1 MATNNYIPKYVPIDL
16 KWYKRDGLM
25 TYIDHVKCEEFLS
38 DPDKHFREK
47 KW

>member
-16 KWYKRDGLM
+16 KWYEIAGLM